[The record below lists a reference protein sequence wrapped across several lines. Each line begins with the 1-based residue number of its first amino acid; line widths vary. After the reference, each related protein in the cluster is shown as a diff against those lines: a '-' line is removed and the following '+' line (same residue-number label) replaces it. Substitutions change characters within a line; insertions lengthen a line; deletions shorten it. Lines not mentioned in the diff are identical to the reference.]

1 MEYYILPE
9 PQPIII
15 INPAPSNP
23 LPNPPNTPEQTPKT
37 DENPSDSN
45 KPENN
50 KPDDKNQKPNDDK
63 TQKPNDTQ
71 PIVIL
76 PPTQYFFI
84 PTNWTYLNP
93 YTWCNIL

>member
-9 PQPIII
+9 QQPIII
-15 INPAPSNP
+15 INPAPP
-23 LPNPPNTPEQTPKT
+23 PPNPPNTPEQTPKT

-50 KPDDKNQKPNDDK
+50 KPEDDKTQKSNDDK
-63 TQKPNDTQ
+63 TQNGTQ
-71 PIVIL
+71 PIVIV